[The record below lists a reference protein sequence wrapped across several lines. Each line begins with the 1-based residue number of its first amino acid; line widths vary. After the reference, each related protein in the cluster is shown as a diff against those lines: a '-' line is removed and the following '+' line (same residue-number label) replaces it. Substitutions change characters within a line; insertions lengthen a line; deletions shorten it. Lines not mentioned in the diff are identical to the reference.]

1 MPPKGNLKEVTGLV
15 KPYSPAGLRYACLS
29 MT

>member
-1 MPPKGNLKEVTGLV
+1 MPPKGNLKEVMGLV
-15 KPYSPAGLRYACLS
+15 KPYLPAGQRYACLS